1 MGYGFRSYWKASI
14 SIVCVCVTPFHVA
27 LMFVYYSPASSRIK
41 SKRKRR
47 NVDTDSSGGE
57 DNFTDSD
64 EEAKSPLSKRRLM
77 IAKRGR
83 SQLSQVATMGDDDKN
98 DEGISTGGHTTDN
111 EEEEGDYPEERDSD
125 SSSGS
130 DLDDFAGL
138 LDGEIE

>member
-1 MGYGFRSYWKASI
+1 M
-14 SIVCVCVTPFHVA
+14 
-27 LMFVYYSPASSRIK
+27 YSPASSRIK

-57 DNFTDSD
+57 DNITDSD

-83 SQLSQVATMGDDDKN
+83 SQLSQVATMRDDDN
-98 DEGISTGGHTTDN
+98 NQDDQGISTGGHTSDN
-111 EEEEGDYPEERDSD
+111 ESIGEEDYPEERDSD

>member
-1 MGYGFRSYWKASI
+1 M
-14 SIVCVCVTPFHVA
+14 
-27 LMFVYYSPASSRIK
+27 YSPTSSRVK

-83 SQLSQVATMGDDDKN
+83 SQLSQVATMPDDDN
-98 DEGISTGGHTTDN
+98 DEGAISTGGHTTDN
-111 EEEEGDYPEERDSD
+111 ESIGEEDYGEEDSD

>member
-1 MGYGFRSYWKASI
+1 M
-14 SIVCVCVTPFHVA
+14 
-27 LMFVYYSPASSRIK
+27 YSPTSSRVK

-83 SQLSQVATMGDDDKN
+83 SQLSQVATMPDDDDN
-98 DEGISTGGHTTDN
+98 DEGGISTGGHTTDN
-111 EEEEGDYPEERDSD
+111 ESIGEQEDYGEEDSD

>member
-1 MGYGFRSYWKASI
+1 
-14 SIVCVCVTPFHVA
+14 
-27 LMFVYYSPASSRIK
+27 
-41 SKRKRR
+41 
-47 NVDTDSSGGE
+47 
-57 DNFTDSD
+57 
-64 EEAKSPLSKRRLM
+64 M

-111 EEEEGDYPEERDSD
+111 EEEEDYPEERDSD
-125 SSSGS
+125 SSSSSGS